1 MAIRHH
7 SITSALYPIRDGA
20 SSGDRLI
27 IGRADLFFRHIL
39 LLTDKM
45 LMPRVG
51 ILFQRFRLFS
61 EGVYAFRHLYL
72 EHFTFPDPCRD
83 HPSDGISMGKVIFI
97 LTLRQGDFF
106 HTVTSPGCQAETLRT
121 GIRLDSGDNS
131 KDIFGYSPTI
141 PQADTSPRGDFC
153 PPQAPTCHQ
162 SSAVAHD

>member
-1 MAIRHH
+1 MLWRASAFMAIRHH

-83 HPSDGISMGKVIFI
+83 HPSDGISMGKVIII
-97 LTLRQGDFF
+97 LTLRQGDF
-106 HTVTSPGCQAETLRT
+106 S
-121 GIRLDSGDNS
+121 
-131 KDIFGYSPTI
+131 
-141 PQADTSPRGDFC
+141 
-153 PPQAPTCHQ
+153 
-162 SSAVAHD
+162 